1 MFKKILSTL
10 LPFSIAAT
18 ALSATPVFAGTL
30 DFATK
35 VVEYKEGK
43 GISNSTPWRRNTD
56 NALGSY
62 DKGYKGEEANVE
74 KFFHTENKNFMSL
87 GLGGEAIFEFGK
99 KFNKE
104 VTVWETTWGSAN
116 EKQSYHDERIQIFV
130 GNDLNNWLSIGT
142 IKNIADGAYKEKEGA
157 TLQIGN
163 SNTYKY
169 VKVVDKSQVAAGR
182 DGFDVNA
189 IAVKGVPEPTSLL
202 GIMAF
207 GAVSVSSFK
216 KRKQQQLQS

>member
-1 MFKKILSTL
+1 MFKKVFSTL

-18 ALSATPVFAGTL
+18 ALSTTPVFAGTL
-30 DFATK
+30 DFATN
-35 VVEYKEGK
+35 VLEYKEGQ
-43 GISNSTPWRRNTD
+43 GIQTSWRRITD

-62 DKGYKGEEANVE
+62 DKGYKGEEADVE
-74 KFFHTENKNFMSL
+74 KFFHTKNQNFLSL

-99 KFNKE
+99 KFTKE

-130 GNDLNNWLSIGT
+130 GNDLKNWLSIGT

-163 SNTYKY
+163 NDTYKY
-169 VKVVDKSQVAAGR
+169 VRVVDKSQVADGR

-189 IAVKGVPEPTSLL
+189 IAVRGVTQAVPEPGAILGLL
-202 GIMAF
+202 
-207 GAVSVSSFK
+207 AVGGMVVAKSK
-216 KRKQQQLQS
+216 KQKTA